1 MVVFEIGSIRA
12 AQKAAGVAELMWQRS
27 EYNLDSSLAN
37 LTYTK
42 HNKLFEFHLFEDY
55 AIMRMSMG
63 GFRFGDKT
71 YVVEYSG
78 QRVARKGSHYAE
90 IGKLWYTVDMEDFL
104 KTLKVLHKDKLRIP
118 KYAFR
123 DVEGM
128 TLERRALI
136 RSLYEP
142 LPLREGSTII
152 H

>member
-37 LTYTK
+37 LIYAK
-42 HNKLFEFHLFEDY
+42 HNKLFEFHLFENY

-63 GFRFGDKT
+63 GFRFGDGT

-78 QRVARKGSHYAE
+78 QKVARKGSHHAE
-90 IGKLWYTVDMEDFL
+90 IGKLWYTVDMENFL
-104 KTLKVLHKDKLRIP
+104 ETLKVTHKGKLRIL

-123 DVEGM
+123 VVEGM
-128 TLERRALI
+128 TLQRRALLC
-136 RSLYEP
+136 SLYEP
-142 LPLREGSTII
+142 LPLREGSTMS